1 MRGFIDGNSFCAT
14 AQKALIEPKI
24 LFNRPCRRPFGQRL
38 SVFRECSLR
47 KSLAAASAAVI
58 TAVAAAAVVVG
69 ISRAVV
75 TAAAEQEDKD
85 KNPAAAVSAKVEA

>member
-1 MRGFIDGNSFCAT
+1 MREAF
-14 AQKALIEPKI
+14 IEPKI
-24 LFNRPCRRPFGQRL
+24 LFNRPCRRPFGQRH

-58 TAVAAAAVVVG
+58 TAVAAAAVVVVG